1 MLNFKEHISSQLKKA
16 YAKTGALRRIWR
28 FVPMDI
34 MLALYKSFIS
44 PHQEYCSPLLL
55 GMGKV
60 QANSKIGDT
69 NDYILRTLTGHG
81 KSLSNQD
88 LLNVCKLDTLVCR
101 KKQQSLILLFKC
113 IRNMGRRLIFPLSR
127 DVSLRRLCSNSLIAS
142 ATTTSRNLTPAPR
155 SCKIA

>member
-1 MLNFKEHISSQLKKA
+1 
-16 YAKTGALRRIWR
+16 
-28 FVPMDI
+28 MDI

-113 IRNMGRRLIFPLSR
+113 IRIWAE
-127 DVSLRRLCSNSLIAS
+127 D
-142 ATTTSRNLTPAPR
+142 
-155 SCKIA
+155 

>member
-113 IRNMGRRLIFPLSR
+113 IRIWAE
-127 DVSLRRLCSNSLIAS
+127 D
-142 ATTTSRNLTPAPR
+142 
-155 SCKIA
+155 